1 MSKPWLCLHFCALE
15 LLFYKAFG
23 LVSLSYF
30 FFKKCHFSGIQ
41 RHSLGRFKI
50 VSSTDLKMQSL
61 QGWQCGGPFPEDF
74 FGESLILFIS
84 SHHDDIKSCM
94 VKFAVGAK
102 VPGLVNNKE
111 DIFSLQ
117 RNLNHLVK
125 CFQCP
130 KMCFNAVKCKLVH
143 KSTSYANRMEDY
155 LVKLFDFGKDIGVE

>member
-1 MSKPWLCLHFCALE
+1 MSKPWLCLHFCAVE

-30 FFKKCHFSGIQ
+30 SLKNATLVAFKG
-41 RHSLGRFKI
+41 HSLGRFKI

-61 QGWQCGGPFPEDF
+61 RQGWQCGGPFPEDF

-84 SHHDDIKSCM
+84 SHHDDIKPCM
-94 VKFAVGAK
+94 VKFAVSAK

-111 DIFSLQ
+111 PVFSLQ
-117 RNLNHLVK
+117 GNLNHLVK

-130 KMCFNAVKCKLVH
+130 KMCFNAVKYKLVH
-143 KSTSYANRMEDY
+143 WGAQEY
-155 LVKLFDFGKDIGVE
+155 KLCQ